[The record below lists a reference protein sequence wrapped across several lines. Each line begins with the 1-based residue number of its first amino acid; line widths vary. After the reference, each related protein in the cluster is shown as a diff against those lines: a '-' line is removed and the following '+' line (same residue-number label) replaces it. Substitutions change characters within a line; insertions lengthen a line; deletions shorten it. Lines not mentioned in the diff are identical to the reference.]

1 MPKGFS
7 EREKAIIR
15 EKLLE
20 KGRECFATY
29 GIRKTSVEELT
40 DAAGIS
46 KGAFYLFFDSKE
58 LLFFEILGQFEAA
71 YHDQMV
77 EVAAGAQG
85 SPRERIKQFLT
96 QAFSAWR
103 TNPLFTHFN
112 QEEFEYLARKLPEEA
127 LATTQSRDDLFAERL
142 FEVWRGQGIQIDL
155 DARTYTGLIRALFF
169 VGLHARGIGQEA
181 YPDVLAL
188 LIDMVADRVV
198 KQ

>member
-29 GIRKTSVEELT
+29 GIRKTSVEDLT

-58 LLFFEILGQFEAA
+58 LLFFEILGQFETE
-71 YHDQMV
+71 YHDDMV
-77 EVAAGAQG
+77 KVAESAVGT
-85 SPRERIKQFLT
+85 PRERITQFLN
-96 QAFSAWR
+96 QAFSVWR

-112 QEEFEYLARKLPEEA
+112 QEE
-127 LATTQSRDDLFAERL
+127 
-142 FEVWRGQGIQIDL
+142 V
-155 DARTYTGLIRALFF
+155 
-169 VGLHARGIGQEA
+169 
-181 YPDVLAL
+181 
-188 LIDMVADRVV
+188 
-198 KQ
+198 

>member
-1 MPKGFS
+1 MPKGFT

-29 GIRKTSVEELT
+29 GIRKTNVEDLT
-40 DAAGIS
+40 GAAGIS

-58 LLFFEILGQFEAA
+58 LLFFEILGQFEAI

-77 EVAAGAQG
+77 EIAAGAQG
-85 SPRERIKQFLT
+85 APRERIKQFLT

-112 QEEFEYLARKLPEEA
+112 QGELEYLARKLPEQA
-127 LATTQSRDDLFAERL
+127 LAATQSRDDLFAERL
-142 FEVWRGQGIQIDL
+142 FEVWRGQGIDITL
-155 DARTYTGLIRALFF
+155 DARTYIGLMRALFF
-169 VGLHARGIGQEA
+169 VGIHARDIGQDA

-188 LIDMVADRVV
+188 LIDMVAERMV